1 MITNFLKII
10 FFCLIIFYQNNVYSQ
25 NFKKS
30 LDREKVAD
38 YFSSLISY
46 DSNENRQFLNFFES
60 SRFLKDFNNEYVSH
74 YLVALV
80 LEGKITKAINKAKIL
95 KAKNVNE
102 SYESDLLIAIN
113 NLKNDEYKKNF
124 FHINK
129 LNIYKEENKLQSIV
143 LNSLEEYAHLFYYE
157 EISSKINNNFG
168 HLSIINK
175 AFQNCYLG
183 DKSTK
188 FFFNNVTNSEKG
200 DYSRYLFFYINF
212 LISEG
217 KTDEAKIIADKID
230 ILSSSL
236 LSTQTKDWIDKKKY
250 HIFKKIF
257 SCKNPQDIIG
267 EFFYLIASLYSTE
280 GDIQK
285 SNFYLKISNYLNPKF
300 KFNLS
305 LFVENY
311 YEIENFELSESFLKI
326 FQNDN
331 PIYYW
336 YKLKKKAEIIKRK
349 KDKNSSF
356 DFIFS
361 EFNKIKSPSIR
372 VIFDMANI
380 AKNFKKY
387 DLSIIYYSK
396 ILLNLDR
403 DTLLYADI
411 LYRRGSCLERLG
423 KYKKA
428 DADFLYS
435 LKINENSY
443 TLNYLAY
450 SWLERNHKIDLAIQM
465 LEKAYKKNN
474 NDPYIIDSV
483 GWGYYLTKDYIKA
496 EVFLKKAVM
505 FMPNDPIV
513 NDHYGDVL
521 WKLGRK
527 MQASYFW
534 KNVLTFKNTEN
545 KMKNDINLKLLNGPD
560 KT

>member
-1 MITNFLKII
+1 M
-10 FFCLIIFYQNNVYSQ
+10 
-25 NFKKS
+25 
-30 LDREKVAD
+30 
-38 YFSSLISY
+38 
-46 DSNENRQFLNFFES
+46 
-60 SRFLKDFNNEYVSH
+60 
-74 YLVALV
+74 
-80 LEGKITKAINKAKIL
+80 
-95 KAKNVNE
+95 
-102 SYESDLLIAIN
+102 IAIN

-129 LNIYKEENKLQSIV
+129 LNIYKEESKIQSII
-143 LNSLEEYAHLFYYE
+143 LSSLEEYAHLFLND

-183 DKSTK
+183 DKSAN
-188 FFFNNVTNSEKG
+188 FFFQNVTNSEKG

-217 KTDEAKIIADKID
+217 KTDEAKIISDKID

-236 LSTQTKDWIDKKKY
+236 LSTQAKDWIDKKKY
-250 HIFKKIF
+250 HIFNEIF
-257 SCKNPQDIIG
+257 SCKNPQDIIS

-300 KFNLS
+300 IFNLS

-311 YEIENFELSESFLKI
+311 YEIENFELSESFLKK

-331 PIYYW
+331 STYYW
-336 YKLKKKAEIIKRK
+336 YKLKKKAEIIKK
-349 KDKNSSF
+349 KKGENSSF
-356 DFIFS
+356 DFIFF

-372 VIFDMANI
+372 IIFDMANI

-387 DLSIIYYSK
+387 DLSITYYSK
-396 ILLNLDR
+396 VLLNLDH
-403 DTLLYADI
+403 DSFLYADI
-411 LYRRGSCLERLG
+411 LYRRGSCFERLG

-450 SWLERNHKIDLAIQM
+450 SWLERDHKIDLAIQM

-483 GWGYYLTKDYIKA
+483 GWGYYLIEDYIKA

-505 FMPNDPIV
+505 LMPNDPIV

-534 KNVLTFKNTEN
+534 KTY
-545 KMKNDINLKLLNGPD
+545 
-560 KT
+560 

>member
-143 LNSLEEYAHLFYYE
+143 LNSLEEYAHLFYYD

-217 KTDEAKIIADKID
+217 KIDEAKTIADKID
-230 ILSSSL
+230 ILSASL
-236 LSTQTKDWIDKKKY
+236 LSAQTKDWMTKKKY
-250 HIFKKIF
+250 PIFNEIF
-257 SCKNPQDIIG
+257 SCKNPQDLIG

-285 SNFYLKISNYLNPKF
+285 SNFYLNISNYLNPKF

-311 YEIENFELSESFLKI
+311 YEIENFELSESFLKT
-326 FQNDN
+326 FKDDH

-336 YKLKKKAEIIKRK
+336 YKLKKQAEIIKK
-349 KDKNSSF
+349 EKDEISSF

-361 EFNKIKSPSIR
+361 EFNKIKSPSPR
-372 VIFDMANI
+372 VILDMANI

-396 ILLNLDR
+396 ILLNLDQGS
-403 DTLLYADI
+403 LFYADI
-411 LYRRGSCLERLG
+411 LYRRGSCYERLG
-423 KYKKA
+423 QYKKA
-428 DADFLYS
+428 DADFLNS

-450 SWLERNHKIDLAIQM
+450 SWLERNYKIDLAIEM
-465 LEKAYKKNN
+465 LEKANKKNN

-496 EVFLKKAVM
+496 EAFLKRAVM
-505 FMPNDPIV
+505 LMPNDPIV

-521 WKLGRK
+521 WQLGRK
-527 MQASYFW
+527 MQANYFW
-534 KNVLTFKNTEN
+534 KSVLTFKNIED
-545 KMKNDINLKLLNGPD
+545 KMKNNINLKLLNGPD